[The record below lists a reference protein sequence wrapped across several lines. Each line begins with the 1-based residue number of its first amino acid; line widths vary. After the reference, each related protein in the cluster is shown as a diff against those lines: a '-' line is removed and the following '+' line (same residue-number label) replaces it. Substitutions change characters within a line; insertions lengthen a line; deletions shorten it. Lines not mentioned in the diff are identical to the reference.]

1 MKKSPGFLFVLY
13 KIENKC
19 IKSVDFFDAICYNIK
34 DQTYRKG
41 GDRLNFANDIQI
53 QTAALVLCITNLLFT
68 LFQRR
73 TDKMQNKLYIAANG
87 ILFLNAASQI
97 AAAALEPMK
106 HHSQG
111 AFLAL
116 QIVEYSYF
124 AFHTLLAP
132 VFAIYVNGVAG
143 NQRRI
148 RLSEHFKY
156 GGICF
161 LTEAFVLTNP
171 IHHWVYHF
179 DQNLDFCRGWAE
191 HIIYLAALFYCVY
204 TIVLLIR
211 AWRAFTRKRRGALIY
226 FFAVTIMGVLAQF
239 LFFEIKTELFAEALG
254 LMGVM
259 IAIEMEDDRIDI
271 DTGFYNRKALQ
282 NDIESFLIHRRR
294 FSVICLKI
302 LNAEIVQRATG
313 SMNTDILSHILGDY
327 LKSVVPR
334 YQIYATTNESF
345 LLVLPDDEEKTAVP
359 VAQSIVERFESP
371 FRFKDTDIP
380 FNAAVLTAD
389 VPGRLHS
396 AQDVLAMADQ
406 PLPKS
411 NNKKLLTSEDL
422 DYLLRR
428 VAVEEAVTRGLEEGG
443 FEVYYQPTHYVDG
456 RLHGAEALIRLHD
469 SVIGSVFPDEF
480 IPVAEQIGMID
491 DLDNFVFAEVC
502 RFIKGGIPDKYH
514 MDCINVNLSV
524 LHCMQPGFVSQIN
537 QIAEEIGIDKHKINF
552 EITESVAASDYGM
565 LSNIVT
571 SLKRE
576 GYHFSMDDYGTGY
589 SNMESIF
596 SLDFDVVKI
605 DKSILWS
612 AEKSEVGR
620 IVLENTVHMVRQMHR
635 EILVEGVETQA
646 QIDLLSKLG
655 VDYLQGYFFSRPI
668 PKDAF
673 VRYLSE
679 YEQKRAELEQQK
691 AELERQKAELEQ
703 QNAAS
708 SPKAEESR
716 PKAKRPKP
724 KKKRAKQKHNK

>member
-1 MKKSPGFLFVLY
+1 MCGLSFV
-13 KIENKC
+13 
-19 IKSVDFFDAICYNIK
+19 
-34 DQTYRKG
+34 
-41 GDRLNFANDIQI
+41 NDIQI

-73 TDKMQNKLYIAANG
+73 TDKLQNKLYIAANI
-87 ILFLNAASQI
+87 ILFFNAASQI
-97 AAAALEPMK
+97 AAAVLEPLK
-106 HHSQG
+106 HQSQS
-111 AFLAL
+111 AFFAL
-116 QIVEYSYF
+116 QIMEFSYF
-124 AFHTLLAP
+124 ALHTLLAP
-132 VFAIYVNGVAG
+132 VFAVYVTCVAG
-143 NQRRI
+143 KQRRLKPI
-148 RLSEHFKY
+148 EQLKY
-156 GGICF
+156 GGACF

-179 DQNLDFCRGWAE
+179 DQNLDFRRGWAE
-191 HIIYLAALFYCVY
+191 YLIYAAALIYFVY
-204 TIVLLIR
+204 TIVLLIL
-211 AWRAFTRKRRGALIY
+211 AWRAFTRKRRIALIY
-226 FFAVTIMGVLAQF
+226 FLVVTTLGVVAQ
-239 LFFEIKTELFAEALG
+239 LLIFEIRTELFAEGLG

-282 NDIESFLIHRRR
+282 NDIESYLINRRR
-294 FSVICLKI
+294 FAVICLKI
-302 LNAEIVQRATG
+302 LNAEIVQRTTG
-313 SMNTDILSHILGDY
+313 SMNTDILSHIIGDY
-327 LKSVVPR
+327 LKSVVRR
-334 YQIYATTNESF
+334 YQIYNTTKESF
-345 LLVLPDDEEKTAVP
+345 ILVLPDDDEKSAIP
-359 VAQSIVERFESP
+359 IAQGIAERFESP
-371 FRFKDTDIP
+371 FPFHDTDIP

-411 NNKKLLTSEDL
+411 VTKKLLTSEDL

-443 FEVYYQPTHYVDG
+443 FEVYYQPTHYVGG

-469 SVIGSVFPDEF
+469 SVIGAVFPDEF

-491 DLDNFVFAEVC
+491 DLDNFVFAQVC
-502 RFIKGGIPDKYH
+502 RFIKSGIPDQYH

-552 EITESVAASDYGM
+552 EITESVAATDYGV
-565 LSNIVT
+565 LSNIVA

-612 AEKSEVGR
+612 AEKSDVGR

-635 EILVEGVETQA
+635 RILVEGVETQA
-646 QIDLLSKLG
+646 QIDLLGKLG

-668 PKDAF
+668 PKDTF
-673 VRYLSE
+673 IEHLSKL
-679 YEQKRAELEQQK
+679 EQKQEEPEAVKSEPE
-691 AELERQKAELEQ
+691 E
-703 QNAAS
+703 
-708 SPKAEESR
+708 PKPEPEAVQSEPEPKPEPEAVKSEPEKPK
-716 PKAKRPKP
+716 PKAKKPKS
-724 KKKRAKQKHNK
+724 KKKRSKQKHDN